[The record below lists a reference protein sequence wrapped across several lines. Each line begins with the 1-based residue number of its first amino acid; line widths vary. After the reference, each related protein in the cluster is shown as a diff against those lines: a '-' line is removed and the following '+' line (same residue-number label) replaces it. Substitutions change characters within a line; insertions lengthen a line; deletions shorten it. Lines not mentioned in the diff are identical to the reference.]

1 MKKLNNI
8 KTKLTAKAITTAFR
22 AKETLKNNAG
32 GAEIL
37 QALILIIAALVLG
50 ALLLTAMKTQ
60 FSTTLT
66 TVGTKMTEM
75 FN

>member
-1 MKKLNNI
+1 MKKLTNLKNKI
-8 KTKLTAKAITTAFR
+8 IAKAVTAVFR

-32 GAEIL
+32 MEVL
-37 QALILIIAALVLG
+37 QVLIIVIISLVLG
-50 ALLLTAMKTQ
+50 ALLLTTMKTQ
-60 FSTTLT
+60 FGIQLA

>member
-32 GAEIL
+32 MEVL
-37 QALILIIAALVLG
+37 QVLIIVIISLVLG
-50 ALLLTAMKTQ
+50 ALLLTTMKTQ
-60 FSTTLT
+60 FGIQLA